1 MTLNAIIANFQT
13 FKLVD
18 LLDIIIISFLIYQLL
33 GIVNRTRAGQLFKG
47 ALLVMAV
54 YLVAE
59 TLNMRTVTWLLNS
72 LLQVG
77 LLTLVVLFQPEIRRA
92 LERMGQTDQWAAK
105 LFNVKGRYNDPSLKG
120 AWRSAIIAICDAA
133 ERFSETKTGAL
144 IVLERHT
151 NLSEIVRTGTPVNSA
166 VNLEVLGTIF
176 YEGTPLHDG
185 AAIIENGRI
194 KAAGCV
200 LPLSN
205 NLDLGK
211 DMGTRHRACLGI
223 AENSDAIAIVVS
235 EETGIISMAKNGVL
249 IRHFD
254 RQTLYTRLVD
264 EMIPKETAAEKT
276 AVAHKKNILDDRRI
290 RLALSVLGAI
300 VAWMVVTI
308 IVQPGTTNTI
318 YNVPV
323 DYTYDSAAYTSRGL
337 SIVSAQDKTV
347 NLKISGDGYTIGGLT
362 ASDFVVYPDFSSVR
376 DSGEKTLRLLVRG
389 ANGLLNG
396 VTVTMEGN
404 DNTVD
409 VVFDVVEE
417 KTLPVT
423 VTTNYLTIADGY
435 ILYSTDVS
443 KENITLSGPSSELD
457 KAVTCTAEVTYSGE
471 LTESV
476 TLSTPLRFYTS
487 GGREVKFEYTEL
499 EENSVDV
506 TLQVYKM
513 ATLPVNVNFI
523 NAPRDFDDSVLVYAL
538 SRKQLKVAGPEAKID
553 MLSTLPI
560 GSIDLSTF
568 TLNKSY
574 ELPIDLPTDIYL
586 LDNISTITVSFD
598 CSALETKTMNL
609 PNTCVQ
615 VVNLPPTYQLTV
627 QTERLMNVTLC
638 GPKNAMAS
646 LTPEQVVIE
655 IDAEDFSVA
664 TGEQNI
670 ACRLYVPSNGKIFAL
685 GSYVLQ
691 CRIDSN

>member
-18 LLDIIIISFLIYQLL
+18 LLDIIIIAFLIYQLL

-185 AAIIENGRI
+185 AAIIENG
-194 KAAGCV
+194 CV

-254 RQTLYTRLVD
+254 RQTLYTRLID
-264 EMIPKETAAEKT
+264 EMIPKEPTVEKSTADTWK
-276 AVAHKKNILDDRRI
+276 DRAKS
-290 RLALSVLGAI
+290 LMK
-300 VAWMVVTI
+300 W
-308 IVQPGTTNTI
+308 
-318 YNVPV
+318 
-323 DYTYDSAAYTSRGL
+323 
-337 SIVSAQDKTV
+337 VSQK
-347 NLKISGDGYTIGGLT
+347 
-362 ASDFVVYPDFSSVR
+362 
-376 DSGEKTLRLLVRG
+376 GE
-389 ANGLLNG
+389 
-396 VTVTMEGN
+396 
-404 DNTVD
+404 D
-409 VVFDVVEE
+409 
-417 KTLPVT
+417 
-423 VTTNYLTIADGY
+423 
-435 ILYSTDVS
+435 
-443 KENITLSGPSSELD
+443 
-457 KAVTCTAEVTYSGE
+457 
-471 LTESV
+471 
-476 TLSTPLRFYTS
+476 
-487 GGREVKFEYTEL
+487 
-499 EENSVDV
+499 
-506 TLQVYKM
+506 
-513 ATLPVNVNFI
+513 
-523 NAPRDFDDSVLVYAL
+523 
-538 SRKQLKVAGPEAKID
+538 
-553 MLSTLPI
+553 
-560 GSIDLSTF
+560 
-568 TLNKSY
+568 
-574 ELPIDLPTDIYL
+574 
-586 LDNISTITVSFD
+586 
-598 CSALETKTMNL
+598 
-609 PNTCVQ
+609 
-615 VVNLPPTYQLTV
+615 
-627 QTERLMNVTLC
+627 
-638 GPKNAMAS
+638 
-646 LTPEQVVIE
+646 EQ
-655 IDAEDFSVA
+655 
-664 TGEQNI
+664 Q
-670 ACRLYVPSNGKIFAL
+670 
-685 GSYVLQ
+685 
-691 CRIDSN
+691 